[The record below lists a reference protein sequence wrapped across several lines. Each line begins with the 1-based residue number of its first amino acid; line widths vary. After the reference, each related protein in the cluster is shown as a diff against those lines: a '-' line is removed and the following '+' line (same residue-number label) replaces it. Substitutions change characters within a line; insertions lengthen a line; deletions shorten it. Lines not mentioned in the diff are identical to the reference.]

1 MLMLMEYVVIGI
13 NVEHAITSRGLIM
26 IRDYNSNF
34 MHVLRSR
41 YVAFEQLLWIEK
53 LIKLFLCLRSHP
65 HNYKVSASIL
75 PAPFP
80 TLIGIC

>member
-1 MLMLMEYVVIGI
+1 MYLCVCSGSLMLMLMLMLMEYVVIGI

-41 YVAFEQLLWIEK
+41 YVAFEQLL
-53 LIKLFLCLRSHP
+53 
-65 HNYKVSASIL
+65 
-75 PAPFP
+75 
-80 TLIGIC
+80 